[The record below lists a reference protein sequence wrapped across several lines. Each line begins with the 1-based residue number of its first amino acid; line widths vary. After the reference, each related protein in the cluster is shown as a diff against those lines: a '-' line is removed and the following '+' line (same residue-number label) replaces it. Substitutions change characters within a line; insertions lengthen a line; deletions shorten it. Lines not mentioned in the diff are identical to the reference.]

1 MLRCHARLLLVLCLA
16 MGPCLPA
23 LAAPPSDGEVNR
35 LLSASRAQAMLSN
48 LLPQMEAM
56 QAQQFAQVM
65 ANPALSAA
73 QRQQV
78 QAIAQ
83 RTTQTMRQSMSWS
96 QLRPVYAEQYKLHF
110 TREEVLAMAEFYE
123 SDAGQRMLDKTPEL
137 MNGAM
142 AAIDARLK
150 PQMQQLQRELEAIT
164 APAR

>member
-1 MLRCHARLLLVLCLA
+1 MLRRHVHPLLVLCLA
-16 MGPCLPA
+16 LGPCLGA

-35 LLSASRAQAMLSN
+35 LLSASRAQAMLGN

-56 QAQQFAQVM
+56 QAQQFAQLL
-65 ANPALSAA
+65 ANPALGPD

-78 QAIAQ
+78 QAIAE
-83 RTTQTMRQSMSWS
+83 RTRQTMRQSMAWS
-96 QLRPVYAEQYKLHF
+96 QLRPIYAEQYKQHF

-164 APAR
+164 TPAR